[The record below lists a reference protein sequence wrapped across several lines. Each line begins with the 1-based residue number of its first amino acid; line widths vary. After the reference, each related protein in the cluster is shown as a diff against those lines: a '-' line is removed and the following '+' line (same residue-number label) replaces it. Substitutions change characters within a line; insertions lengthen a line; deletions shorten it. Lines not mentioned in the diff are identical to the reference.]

1 MTQKAR
7 RNLGRITGSS
17 LEHRALETTLHG
29 KNAWLRMMAG
39 QFRAWAGDVIR
50 EDRLLT
56 ASILDCAGH
65 KDAAEMLR
73 SFDFNTNMERRA
85 A

>member
-7 RNLGRITGSS
+7 RNFRKITGSS
-17 LEHRALETTLHG
+17 LENRALETALHG
-29 KNAWLRMMAG
+29 KNAWLRMMAS
-39 QFRAWAGDVIR
+39 QFRTWAGEVLK
-50 EDRLLT
+50 EDRLT
-56 ASILDCAGH
+56 CASILFAAGH

-73 SFDFNTNMERRA
+73 GFDFNTNTERKA